1 MSWGYIGR
9 GVDFSKW
16 NGAHPHL
23 KEDSATQKI
32 VAIKN
37 YWPYLV
43 MARREGVWRAGGKG
57 ENVYKAE
64 LRKKHSCK
72 SELKGKEATLES

>member
-32 VAIKN
+32 VA
-37 YWPYLV
+37 PVV
-43 MARREGVWRAGGKG
+43 MLPVKTFGALTEVVERGQINA
-57 ENVYKAE
+57 
-64 LRKKHSCK
+64 
-72 SELKGKEATLES
+72 